1 MKVILLRPVKGLG
14 ATGQTVNVKPGFA
27 RNYLYPN
34 GLAVPASAAT
44 AREME
49 HQKRLIETKI
59 VQERKTAQA
68 DAQRLTEVSCTI
80 KRHVAEEEKLF
91 GSVTARD
98 IADELN
104 AQGFQVDHTQVALD
118 EPIKFLGVY
127 QVPVK
132 LVQDVE
138 AKVKVWVVAQ

>member
-1 MKVILLRPVKGLG
+1 MKVILLHPVKGLG

-34 GLAVPASAAT
+34 KLAVPASAST

-49 HQKRLIETKI
+49 HQKRLIETRI
-59 VQERKTAQA
+59 VQERKGAEV
-68 DAQRLTEVSCTI
+68 DVQRLSEASCTI

-98 IADELN
+98 IAEELS
-104 AQGFQVDHTQVALD
+104 AQGFQVDHTQVVLD

-132 LVQDVE
+132 LVQDIE